1 MTCTCGVPVGIA
13 VEVVSPADAVGQTWA
28 AILTVPPT
36 YCLPCTSPLWAA
48 VFMTVHRNANSHFP
62 ELVDKII
69 QCTREHCELPK
80 GSPFYPVPLTR
91 LWSLFKAFAHY
102 SHLIRVSAMPA
113 TGTSSLVCAQ

>member
-1 MTCTCGVPVGIA
+1 MGSLPIIHLHPFLTQGHRSQHLMTCTCGVPVGIV

-62 ELVDKII
+62 EL
-69 QCTREHCELPK
+69 
-80 GSPFYPVPLTR
+80 
-91 LWSLFKAFAHY
+91 
-102 SHLIRVSAMPA
+102 
-113 TGTSSLVCAQ
+113 